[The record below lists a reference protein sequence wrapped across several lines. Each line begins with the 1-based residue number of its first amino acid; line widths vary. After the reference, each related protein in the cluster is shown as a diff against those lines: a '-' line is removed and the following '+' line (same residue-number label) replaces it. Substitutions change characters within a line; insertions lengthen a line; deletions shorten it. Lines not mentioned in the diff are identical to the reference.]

1 MKWSTLYPGP
11 GKGRAGTTGS
21 QLVRKLG
28 CMKKLFTSI
37 YVTYK
42 TEKSNTTSLS
52 FLIPLFD
59 LI

>member
-11 GKGRAGTTGS
+11 GKGQAGTRGS

-28 CMKKLFTSI
+28 CMKKLFASI

-42 TEKSNTTSLS
+42 TEKAIIPLFL